1 MHVGKPPT
9 SVEAGNDRL
18 SNVMLEE
25 ENEVETEV
33 EAELRRVQ
41 MAKRMSRLK
50 RSSTSFG
57 LSVMGSEQKEFLRRV
72 TLEEKVVRH
81 WKKRT
86 KAAPHTAAPAVCGT
100 ALASMLNGSR
110 ASKWAA
116 RPRSSDVLASA

>member
-72 TLEEKVVRH
+72 TLEEKVIRQ

-86 KAAPHTAAPAVCGT
+86 KAAPHTPAPAAIPKRLPPPPPRPV
-100 ALASMLNGSR
+100 APPPMLPPPPV
-110 ASKWAA
+110 A
-116 RPRSSDVLASA
+116 P